1 MARAHVEGL
10 RRYDAMTIMVLAG
23 DLLRVPLSGVDRRSL
38 CDLVALSERTDL
50 PVQLTRDLQKY
61 REQMIREFND
71 LPDGD
76 KLRLFLSELTEVDAS
91 RVPGTLREGVLAR
104 IEEPLLPRTQE
115 LFEGLARHFESLEP
129 EDAESTDR
137 PAVRVE
143 QVQAKKKPVA
153 RTEGKR
159 GPQRG
164 RDEPRRIAKP
174 KITPERAE
182 WIRND
187 VLARLADYPDQGL
200 KQAMLVAGARHRAP
214 WNDLKESE
222 IVIVLK
228 SLESGH
234 RVRNI
239 AGRWIRVA
247 RIRGR

>member
-1 MARAHVEGL
+1 ML
-10 RRYDAMTIMVLAG
+10 
-23 DLLRVPLSGVDRRSL
+23 
-38 CDLVALSERTDL
+38 
-50 PVQLTRDLQKY
+50 
-61 REQMIREFND
+61 REFND

-76 KLRLFLSELTEVDAS
+76 KLALFLSELTEVDAS
-91 RVPGTLREGVLAR
+91 RVPATLREGVLVR
-104 IEEPLLPRTQE
+104 NEDHLLPRTRE
-115 LFEGLARHFESLEP
+115 LFESLESHFDSLEP
-129 EDAESTDR
+129 MDVESAGK

-153 RTEGKR
+153 RADAKR

-164 RDEPRRIAKP
+164 RDEPRRPAKA

-214 WNDLKESE
+214 WNDLKEAE
-222 IVIVLK
+222 VVIVLK
-228 SLESGH
+228 SLESGN

-239 AGRWIRVA
+239 TGRWIRVA
-247 RIRGR
+247 RIR

>member
-10 RRYDAMTIMVLAG
+10 RRYDAMTIQVLAG
-23 DLLRVPLSGVDRRSL
+23 DLFRVPLSGVDRRSL

-50 PVQLTRDLQKY
+50 PVQLTRDLHKY
-61 REQMIREFND
+61 REQMLREFND

-76 KLRLFLSELTEVDAS
+76 KLGLFLSELTEVEAS
-91 RVPGTLREGVLAR
+91 RVPASLREGILAR
-104 IEEPLLPRTQE
+104 TEEHLLPRTKE
-115 LFEGLARHFESLEP
+115 LFESLVRHFESLAP
-129 EDAESTDR
+129 MDAESTDR

-143 QVQAKKKPVA
+143 QLQAKKKPVA
-153 RTEGKR
+153 RTEAKR

-164 RDEPRRIAKP
+164 RDEPRRPAKP

-182 WIRND
+182 WIRKD

-214 WNDLKESE
+214 WNDLKEAE
-222 IVIVLK
+222 VVIVLK
-228 SLESGH
+228 SLESGN
-234 RVRNI
+234 RVRKI

-247 RIRGR
+247 RIR

>member
-1 MARAHVEGL
+1 
-10 RRYDAMTIMVLAG
+10 MTIQVLAG

-61 REQMIREFND
+61 REQMLREFND

-76 KLRLFLSELTEVDAS
+76 KLALFLTELTEVDAS
-91 RVPGTLREGVLAR
+91 RVPATLREGILAR
-104 IEEPLLPRTQE
+104 NEEHLLPRTIE
-115 LFEGLARHFESLEP
+115 LFEGLMRHFDSLGP
-129 EDAESTDR
+129 MDSDSTGR

-143 QVQAKKKPVA
+143 QLQAKKKPVA
-153 RTEGKR
+153 RTEGTK

-164 RDEPRRIAKP
+164 REAPRRPAKP

-187 VLARLADYPDQGL
+187 VLARLADYPDKGL

-214 WNDLKESE
+214 WNDLKETE
-222 IVIVLK
+222 VVTVLQN
-228 SLESGH
+228 LEAGN
-234 RVRNI
+234 RVRKI
-239 AGRWIRVA
+239 EGRWIRVA
-247 RIRGR
+247 RIRRT